1 MILVS
6 YHCLYINEQ
15 LSIRVWMGI
24 FYGFL
29 DHVSRVLNKYTQNC
43 SWNKYSLNIPN
54 ETCQII
60 YSCNCPCGITMRP
73 WVMWYIL
80 LACHSFVY
88 QLQCSKFSAYTFI
101 IYISVCT
108 YYWYR
113 YIYYSTISLSIQYG
127 DKISITHVKGML
139 MFYGIQIKVVACQ
152 ETLGLAITFNAS
164 QCLNVIYVVVE

>member
-73 WVMWYIL
+73 WVIWYIL
-80 LACHSFVY
+80 LACHFFVY
-88 QLQCSKFSAYTFI
+88 QLQCSKVFPRILSFYIFMYMYTYINKTVFVDIDIDI
-101 IYISVCT
+101 IVQFHY
-108 YYWYR
+108 
-113 YIYYSTISLSIQYG
+113 LFN
-127 DKISITHVKGML
+127 MA
-139 MFYGIQIKVVACQ
+139 IKYLLP
-152 ETLGLAITFNAS
+152 T
-164 QCLNVIYVVVE
+164 

>member
-1 MILVS
+1 
-6 YHCLYINEQ
+6 
-15 LSIRVWMGI
+15 MGI

-73 WVMWYIL
+73 WVIWYIL
-80 LACHSFVY
+80 LACHLFVY
-88 QLQCSKFSAYTFI
+88 QLQCSKVFPRILSF
-101 IYISVCT
+101 YIFMYIMYIFYVL
-108 YYWYR
+108 

>member
-1 MILVS
+1 
-6 YHCLYINEQ
+6 
-15 LSIRVWMGI
+15 MGI

-88 QLQCSKFSAYTFI
+88 QLQCSKVFPRILSFYIFMYMYT
-101 IYISVCT
+101 YINISLKVLQG
-108 YYWYR
+108 